1 MAPQKPKR
9 GVYIVQED
17 LDYFRSK
24 FKPGEAGGPPR
35 IGQEMLEEFLEYS
48 DFVEKH
54 YNYSFV
60 FKAFA
65 PVFATRRLAQDEQ

>member
-1 MAPQKPKR
+1 MAARRPKKS
-9 GVYIVQED
+9 VYLVQED
-17 LDYFRSK
+17 LNYFRSK

-35 IGQEMLEEFLEYS
+35 IGEQLLEEFLEYS

-60 FKAFA
+60 FKSFA
-65 PVFATRRLAQDEQ
+65 PIFTTRRLAKDEQ